1 MFKIRSTKFKK
12 IDFRERIKT
21 NLKNATLISFS
32 YTTSDSETFGTHTP
46 TMFNLQLKT
55 NEGDVQIIIVG
66 GEMFARE
73 ENDKIEELSDEI
85 LRLNKIQRRKLRTML
100 SEENRR
106 L

>member
-1 MFKIRSTKFKK
+1 
-12 IDFRERIKT
+12 
-21 NLKNATLISFS
+21 
-32 YTTSDSETFGTHTP
+32 
-46 TMFNLQLKT
+46 
-55 NEGDVQIIIVG
+55 
-66 GEMFARE
+66 MFARE